1 MKSRIAVIL
10 GMLSGLLV
18 PFLSLYL
25 VGLARPEL
33 VAIQKYD
40 LSEIR
45 YLNIQLMTVA
55 MMPNAA
61 LFFVALQFEKDQ
73 FGRGLLASSLLL
85 LVLVFIY
92 RFML

>member
-1 MKSRIAVIL
+1 
-10 GMLSGLLV
+10 MLCGLLV

-25 VGLARPEL
+25 VGIVRPEL
-33 VAIQKYD
+33 VAIQQYD

-45 YLNIQLMTVA
+45 FLNIQLMTVA

-61 LFFVALQFEKDQ
+61 LFFVALQFEKDH